1 MRVLL
6 DTDILLRTL
15 AGDPL
20 VEKNIG
26 DVLLAEDTEVYVSV
40 ISWWDI
46 AARIASGSLQADLD
60 ELREASVQSGFY
72 ELPLHGGHVRTLA
85 GLPSCELHIT
95 SFDRM
100 LAAQAETEPLRL
112 ISANRKLAGYTS
124 MLVRI

>member
-6 DTDILLRTL
+6 DTDILLLTL

-20 VEKNIG
+20 VEKNIS
-26 DVLLAEDTEVYVSV
+26 DVLLADDTEVYVSV

-46 AARIASGSLQADLD
+46 AARIASGCLQADLN
-60 ELREASVQSGFY
+60 ELREASAQSGFF
-72 ELPLHGGHVRTLA
+72 ELPLHGGHVRALA
-85 GLPSCELHIT
+85 GLSSCDLHIT

-100 LAAQAETEPLRL
+100 LAAQADAEPLRL

-124 MLVRI
+124 ILVRI

>member
-26 DVLLAEDTEVYVSV
+26 DVLLAADTEVYVSV

-46 AARIASGSLQADLD
+46 AARIVSGSLQADLD

-72 ELPLHGGHVRTLA
+72 ELPLYGGHVRALA

-100 LAAQAETEPLRL
+100 LAAQAEAEPLRL